1 LSLADSLNKTKLI
14 DPFILSLLRN
24 IVEKRSLLNDLQI
37 ININS
42 DFLNIVSDNKQCDF
56 YIKNQFHKAKG
67 FRKLHVEIAEFSNS
81 LKILHVVFFP
91 DPNFNIPIFGL
102 DLVKVN
108 ELITAAIVDL
118 SPVSNSIN
126 YELESQLIDVNKDNF
141 GIKRKIPEWGE
152 IFSEHVFFASLKNKE
167 DQNYFY
173 KIVDAYIKILVKYTT
188 NILPDVEPQNIKE
201 RIHYQK
207 QYCIQ
212 QMKNEKTSMVLLKY
226 FDKKWVDRYIKEIL
240 FDF

>member
-1 LSLADSLNKTKLI
+1 MADSLNKTKLI
-14 DPFILSLLRN
+14 DPYILSLLRN
-24 IVEKRSLLNDLQI
+24 IGEKRSLLNNLES

-42 DFLNIVSDNKQCDF
+42 DFLNIVSDNEQCDF
-56 YIKNQFHKAKG
+56 YIENQFHKAKG

-118 SPVSNSIN
+118 SPVSSSIN
-126 YELESQLIDVNKDNF
+126 YEVESQLINVNKDNF

-152 IFSEHVFFASLKNKE
+152 IFSKYVFFASLKNKE

-173 KIVDAYIKILVKYTT
+173 KIVDEYIKILVNYSI
-188 NILPDVEPQNIKE
+188 NILPDEEPKNIQE
-201 RIHYQK
+201 RIYFQK
-207 QYCIQ
+207 QYCTQ

>member
-1 LSLADSLNKTKLI
+1 MTDSFNKTKLI

-24 IVEKRSLLNDLQI
+24 IGEKRSLLNNLES

-42 DFLNIVSDNKQCDF
+42 NFLNIVSDNKQGEF
-56 YIKNQFHKAKG
+56 YIENQFHKAKG
-67 FRKLHVEIAEFSNS
+67 FRKLHVEIAEFSNN

-108 ELITAAIVDL
+108 EIITAAIVDL
-118 SPVSNSIN
+118 SPVSNKIN
-126 YELESQLIDVNKDNF
+126 YDLESQLINANKDNF
-141 GIKRKIPEWGE
+141 GIKRKIPEWGG

-173 KIVDAYIKILVKYTT
+173 KIVDEYIRILVNYST
-188 NILPDVEPQNIKE
+188 NILPDEEPQNIKE
-201 RIHYQK
+201 RIYYQK